1 MANFYMPAAK
11 ACKNMKLF
19 LQVVTIRFRDFHE
32 YKLRPLGPSHTEIM
46 LSFNNSDGRLPFV
59 SRDESGK
66 FEMPVELLWQEGLAL
81 SSLFKL
87 PSDPWILVKG
97 KIG

>member
-1 MANFYMPAAK
+1 
-11 ACKNMKLF
+11 
-19 LQVVTIRFRDFHE
+19 
-32 YKLRPLGPSHTEIM
+32 M

-59 SRDESGK
+59 SQDEFGK

-97 KIG
+97 NFKKFDNEEFQFLQSPGTRFKYFGSGTKTITFSVVGARFVFTKKT